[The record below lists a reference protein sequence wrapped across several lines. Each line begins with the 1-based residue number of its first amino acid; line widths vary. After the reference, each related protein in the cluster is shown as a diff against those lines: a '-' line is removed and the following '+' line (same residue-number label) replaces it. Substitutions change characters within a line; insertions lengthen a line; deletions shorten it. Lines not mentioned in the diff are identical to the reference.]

1 MKESLKC
8 VPISKRDYDVA
19 NALHIKAY
27 GEALP
32 IVSDNRLYVNMHHD
46 ECPRCKSFD
55 VHDDDSYCKKCG
67 AELLERKAVKL

>member
-32 IVSDNRLYVNMHHD
+32 TVRDNRD
-46 ECPRCKSFD
+46 PGSESDQCPRCGCFG
-55 VHDDDSYCKKCG
+55 VHDEDGYCRKCG
-67 AELLERKAVKL
+67 AELLERKGVGR